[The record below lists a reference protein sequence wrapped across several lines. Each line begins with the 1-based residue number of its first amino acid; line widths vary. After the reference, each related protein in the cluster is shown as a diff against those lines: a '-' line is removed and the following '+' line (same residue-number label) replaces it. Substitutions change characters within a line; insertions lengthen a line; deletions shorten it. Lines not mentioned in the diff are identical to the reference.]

1 MDNWYIIEDL
11 SNFVD
16 HARHMVFNHF
26 GSELQD
32 EDYTESLLREL
43 TTEEQDELD
52 TVLTHDESMII
63 AKNFVKKQTNKQTKE
78 TRYIVSEDVFLE
90 MISSLNDRLV
100 SNLIHNLVKKGLL
113 ETAYDDEKNDF
124 VFWATK
130 KDDNS
135 QKNKNNKKT
144 D

>member
-1 MDNWYIIEDL
+1 MDNWYVINNL

-16 HARHMVFNHF
+16 HARQMVFNHF
-26 GSELQD
+26 GTELKD
-32 EDYTESLLREL
+32 EDNADSLLREL
-43 TTEEQDELD
+43 TNEEQSELD
-52 TVLTHDESMII
+52 QVLTHDESMTI
-63 AKNFVKKQTNKQTKE
+63 AKNFVKKQTNKQTKK
-78 TRYIVSEDVFLE
+78 TRYIVSDDVFLE
-90 MISSLNDRLV
+90 MIASLNDRLV